1 MKRSKFS
8 DNQILAV
15 LKQSDVATAG
25 PDLSREHGTAYSA
38 APSPLAR
45 SACDGRAKTGRLTPQ

>member
-1 MKRSKFS
+1 MKLAKFS

-15 LKQSDVATAG
+15 FNQADVCTAR
-25 PDLSREHGTAYSA
+25 PDLCREHGIAYSA

-45 SACDGRAKTGRLTPQ
+45 STCDGRAKTGRLTLQ

>member
-15 LKQSDVATAG
+15 LKQSDVGTAR
-25 PDLSREHGTAYSA
+25 PDLCREHGIAYSA

-45 SACDGRAKTGRLTPQ
+45 STCDGRAKTGRLTPQ

>member
-1 MKRSKFS
+1 MKLAKFS

-15 LKQSDVATAG
+15 LKQADVGTAR
-25 PDLSREHGTAYSA
+25 PDLCREHGIAYSA